1 MQANIRKQHLSFSAP
16 VFLPGLLLSSAV
28 GALFYAVT
36 TASIERDMYSRFVNH
51 SRNAA
56 STISVRVKSY
66 TDLLRAASSLFQSS
80 DVLSHAQFHEF
91 VQGLS
96 LRQQFPAVD
105 TINFTAEV
113 RDADRA
119 AFERRLSEQLTVY
132 IGAPVA
138 FSIKPPG
145 RRELYSVLTYIEPAS
160 SPKLLFGIDLLAN
173 PYVAATI
180 AATRDRGTL
189 MASGTPIAAMSGP
202 NRIFL
207 GMRMPIYRH
216 GVVVRTVED
225 RRAHYLGAVGI
236 AFSVPKLVQGVLDE
250 MPIRHVRL
258 TLSDSGPR
266 LDANGHDVSAKER
279 TLFDSLGSNTDPT
292 PALASGPGVFVATVP
307 IDFNG
312 RPWKTV
318 FSTPKSSMYS
328 GFDDY
333 FPWFSSAAG
342 FVGSALMYALFFT
355 LSSSRRRAIEIAGE
369 MTQELRESESKLQR
383 SHQKLRRLAAH
394 ADQIK
399 EGERKRIAREIHDEL
414 GQNLLALRIE
424 ADMLASRT
432 RQKHPHLHAR
442 ARETIAQI
450 DATIRSVRQIIN
462 DLRPNVLDLGL
473 SAAVEWQISEFRRRT
488 GIACH
493 LFDEHNDLALTDHCA
508 TALFRILQES
518 LSNITRH
525 AQATEV
531 SVNLTSKDQWLSMTV
546 RDNGVGIA
554 PHSRN
559 KAGSFGLVGIE
570 ERIHMHRGLC
580 SISATP
586 GGGTTVWVSIP
597 IAIADSSDA
606 MLAAT
611 EVDDDVFDLPATQS
625 S

>member
-1 MQANIRKQHLSFSAP
+1 MQATIRKQHLAFSAP
-16 VFLPGLLLSSAV
+16 VFWGGLVLSAMV
-28 GALFYAVT
+28 GGLFYAVT
-36 TASIERDMYSRFVNH
+36 TASIERDMYSRFFNH

-80 DVLSHAQFHEF
+80 DTLSHAQFHEF
-91 VQGLS
+91 VEGLS
-96 LRQQFPAVD
+96 LRQQFPAID

-113 RDADRA
+113 HDADRA
-119 AFERRLSEQLTVY
+119 DFERRLSEQLSRY
-132 IGAPVA
+132 MGAPVA
-138 FSIKPPG
+138 FSIKPSG
-145 RRELYSVLTYIEPAS
+145 RRALYSVLTYIEPAS
-160 SPKLLFGIDLLAN
+160 SPKYGIDLLAN

-202 NRIFL
+202 NRTYL
-207 GMRMPIYRH
+207 GMRMPIYQH
-216 GVVVRTVED
+216 GINARTLEE
-225 RRAHYLGAVGI
+225 RRAYYQGSVGI

-250 MPIRHVRL
+250 LPIRNVRM

-266 LDANGHDVSAKER
+266 LDANGHDISARER
-279 TLFDSLGSNTDPT
+279 TLFDSRGSDADPT
-292 PALASGPGVFVATVP
+292 PPLASGPGVFVATVP

-318 FSTPKSSMYS
+318 FSTPKASMYT

-333 FPWFSSAAG
+333 FPWFSAAAG
-342 FVGSALMYALFFT
+342 FFGTALMYALFFT
-355 LSSSRRRAIEIAGE
+355 LSSSRRRAIAMAGE

-383 SHQKLRRLAAH
+383 SHQNLRRLAAH
-394 ADQIK
+394 ADKIK
-399 EGERKRIAREIHDEL
+399 EGERKRIAREIHDDL

-432 RQKHPHLHAR
+432 RERHPHLHAR
-442 ARETIAQI
+442 AKETIAHI

-473 SAAVEWQISEFRRRT
+473 SAAVEWQVSEFRRRT
-488 GIACH
+488 GINCH
-493 LFDEHNDLALTDHCA
+493 LFDQHTDIALTDHCA

-525 AQATEV
+525 AGATEV
-531 SVNLTSKDQWLSMTV
+531 SVNLTSKDRWLSMTV
-546 RDNGVGIA
+546 RDDGVGIA
-554 PHSRN
+554 PQSRN
-559 KAGSFGLVGIE
+559 KTGSFGLVGIE

-597 IAIADSSDA
+597 IGGAELPDRPRHADEVEADAFSLHVSHSS
-606 MLAAT
+606 
-611 EVDDDVFDLPATQS
+611 
-625 S
+625 